1 MIVDDDSDIRTA
13 LRIALSSRGYDVV
26 DAGTG
31 EEALEKLR
39 PDINVV
45 VLDVGLPGTGGLHT
59 CRLIRAKS
67 RARIIMMSA
76 QSADGEAEALSA
88 GAGEYMVKP
97 FSVEELI
104 ARLNR

>member
-1 MIVDDDSDIRTA
+1 MVAHASPEAKTPDSRPRRINRTRVMIVDDDSDIRTA

-45 VLDVGLPGTGGLHT
+45 VLDVGLPGAGGLHT

-76 QSADGEAEALSA
+76 QSAHGEAEA
-88 GAGEYMVKP
+88 
-97 FSVEELI
+97 
-104 ARLNR
+104 

>member
-1 MIVDDDSDIRTA
+1 MIVDDDSDIRMA
-13 LRIALSSRGYDVV
+13 LQIALSSRGYDVV
-26 DAGTG
+26 DAATG
-31 EEALEKLR
+31 DEALEKLR

-45 VLDVGLPGTGGLHT
+45 VLDVGLPGAGGLHT

-76 QSADGEAEALSA
+76 QRSHGEAEALSA

-104 ARLNR
+104 ARINR